1 MMPNIRVFIAV
12 ILTVCSQ
19 MMPTMMAGR
28 MMPPIMAGREM
39 SEPNPGSNNLLMGKL
54 ISQGASRS
62 EVVGAARLQ
71 GGSDSQIEEVKGR
84 EIAESARQ
92 DVEPENDLKIG
103 NLIKEY
109 KENPNEG
116 EVRMDIGHVTRERW
130 IPVERKQGKIVD
142 PNVKT
147 GKVVPDPVK
156 VLSEIKANGGDIDT
170 VEGEIVA
177 GDAGEVPAIRM
188 LVTPRPSS
196 IVSSARCPDG
206 CEEGCP
212 DVKCACC

>member
-1 MMPNIRVFIAV
+1 
-12 ILTVCSQ
+12 
-19 MMPTMMAGR
+19 
-28 MMPPIMAGREM
+28 MMPPMMAERQM
-39 SEPNPGSNNLLMGKL
+39 SAPNPGSNDLLMGKL

-62 EVVGAARLQ
+62 EVVGAARLE
-71 GGSDSQIEEVKGR
+71 GGSESQIEEVKGR

-92 DVEPENDLKIG
+92 DVEPANDLEIG

-116 EVRMDIGHVTRERW
+116 DVRMDIGHKTREKW
-130 IPVERKQGKIVD
+130 IPVERKQGKILD
-142 PNVKT
+142 SNVKT

-156 VLSEIKANGGDIDT
+156 VLSEIKANGGDIET

-188 LVTPRPSS
+188 LETPRLSS
-196 IVSSARCPDG
+196 IVKPRNSTCDCCPNIRCW
-206 CEEGCP
+206 
-212 DVKCACC
+212 CC

>member
-1 MMPNIRVFIAV
+1 
-12 ILTVCSQ
+12 
-19 MMPTMMAGR
+19 
-28 MMPPIMAGREM
+28 
-39 SEPNPGSNNLLMGKL
+39 MGKL

-62 EVVGAARLQ
+62 EVVGAARLE
-71 GGSDSQIEEVKGR
+71 GGSESQIEEVKGR

-103 NLIKEY
+103 NLIKQY

-116 EVRMDIGHVTRERW
+116 EVRMDIGHLTREKW

-156 VLSEIKANGGDIDT
+156 VLSEIKANGG
-170 VEGEIVA
+170 EIVA

-188 LVTPRPSS
+188 LG
-196 IVSSARCPDG
+196 ARCPDG

-212 DVKCACC
+212 DVK

>member
-1 MMPNIRVFIAV
+1 
-12 ILTVCSQ
+12 
-19 MMPTMMAGR
+19 
-28 MMPPIMAGREM
+28 
-39 SEPNPGSNNLLMGKL
+39 MGKL

-62 EVVGAARLQ
+62 EVVGAARLE

-92 DVEPENDLKIG
+92 DVEPENDL
-103 NLIKEY
+103 E
-109 KENPNEG
+109 
-116 EVRMDIGHVTRERW
+116 IGHKTREKW
-130 IPVERKQGKIVD
+130 VPVERKQGKIVD
-142 PNVKT
+142 PNVKA

-212 DVKCACC
+212 DIKCACC

>member
-1 MMPNIRVFIAV
+1 
-12 ILTVCSQ
+12 
-19 MMPTMMAGR
+19 
-28 MMPPIMAGREM
+28 
-39 SEPNPGSNNLLMGKL
+39 MGKL
-54 ISQGASRS
+54 ISQGGSRS
-62 EVVGAARLQ
+62 EVVGAARLE
-71 GGSDSQIEEVKGR
+71 GGSESQIEEVKGR

-156 VLSEIKANGGDIDT
+156 VCQK
-170 VEGEIVA
+170 
-177 GDAGEVPAIRM
+177 
-188 LVTPRPSS
+188 
-196 IVSSARCPDG
+196 
-206 CEEGCP
+206 
-212 DVKCACC
+212 

>member
-1 MMPNIRVFIAV
+1 MMPTIIVFIAV
-12 ILTVCSQ
+12 VMTVSSQ
-19 MMPTMMAGR
+19 MIPPMMAGR
-28 MMPPIMAGREM
+28 MMPPMMAERKM
-39 SEPNPGSNNLLMGKL
+39 SEPNPGSNDLLMGKL

-62 EVVGAARLQ
+62 EVVGAARLE
-71 GGSDSQIEEVKGR
+71 GGSDSKIEEVKGR

-92 DVEPENDLKIG
+92 DVEPANDLEIG

-116 EVRMDIGHVTRERW
+116 DVRMDIGHKTREKW
-130 IPVERKQGKIVD
+130 IPVERKQGKILD
-142 PNVKT
+142 SNVKT

-156 VLSEIKANGGDIDT
+156 VLSQIKANGGDIET

-188 LVTPRPSS
+188 LETPRLSS
-196 IVSSARCPDG
+196 IMQARLCDSCG
-206 CEEGCP
+206 CC
-212 DVKCACC
+212 

>member
-1 MMPNIRVFIAV
+1 
-12 ILTVCSQ
+12 
-19 MMPTMMAGR
+19 
-28 MMPPIMAGREM
+28 
-39 SEPNPGSNNLLMGKL
+39 MGKL

-62 EVVGAARLQ
+62 EVVGAARLE
-71 GGSDSQIEEVKGR
+71 GGSDSEIEEVKGR
-84 EIAESARQ
+84 ELAESARQ

-109 KENPNEG
+109 KESPNEG
-116 EVRMDIGHVTRERW
+116 EVRMDIGHMTREKW
-130 IPVERKQGKIVD
+130 MPVERKQ
-142 PNVKT
+142 

-188 LVTPRPSS
+188 LATPRLSS